1 MKTIGDLNA
10 DILKISILIQT
21 NYPELSQHLTEMP
34 ITIPNVSSPKINI
47 STLTEYYESLK
58 VLLKNYIE
66 NKRLVNA

>member
-34 ITIPNVSSPKINI
+34 VTIPNVTSPKITV

-58 VLLKNYIE
+58 VLLKDYIE
-66 NKRLVNA
+66 NKRLLNT